1 MNTTVKR
8 SLFSFVQSAR
18 DRGMVDSYYRRLPHP
33 HFIVNDQSISVGPET
48 PEYHEYMAG
57 YARNEAMNDHKNRD
71 I

>member
-1 MNTTVKR
+1 
-8 SLFSFVQSAR
+8 
-18 DRGMVDSYYRRLPHP
+18 MVDSYYRRLPHP

-57 YARNEAMNDHKNRD
+57 YARNEAMNDHKDWD